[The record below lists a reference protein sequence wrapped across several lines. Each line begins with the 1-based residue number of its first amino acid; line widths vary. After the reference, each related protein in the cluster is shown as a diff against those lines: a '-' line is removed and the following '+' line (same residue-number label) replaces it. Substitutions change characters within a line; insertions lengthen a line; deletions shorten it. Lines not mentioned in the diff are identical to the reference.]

1 MATKKHRTTRAP
13 SKRTTKGRP
22 GKAADVH
29 AGPAAAEAQAEP
41 ASAEAAENP
50 ITPAPEPAP
59 ALTPAPAET
68 EATAPLEALPD
79 QTTQAK
85 KLSALDAAVR
95 VLGESGRAM
104 SCPELIAAMAAKGY
118 WSSPRGRTPA
128 STLYSAV
135 LRELQTKGEQARF
148 LKTQR
153 GKFALKRVP

>member
-1 MATKKHRTTRAP
+1 MATKKNRTTRSP
-13 SKRTTKGRP
+13 SRRTTKGRR
-22 GKAADVH
+22 GKAADGH
-29 AGPAAAEAQAEP
+29 AGPAAAEAQTEP

-50 ITPAPEPAP
+50 IIPSPELAS
-59 ALTPAPAET
+59 ALTPAPAEA

-79 QTTQAK
+79 LNTQAK

-104 SCPELIAAMAAKGY
+104 SCPELIVAMAAQGY
-118 WSSPRGRTPA
+118 WSSPKGRTPA

-153 GKFALKRVP
+153 GRFALKSVP